1 METLSKG
8 VQLAEENYPVDTIFQ
23 DYNTLKK
30 NADEFMTCLETN
42 SPSENNWFILPSGAK
57 VKVSNNNIARLSLF
71 GDGDST
77 HTILAL
83 YEPPLE
89 THVIALYLNGK
100 WWTVSNVLKTSNSS
114 RSGLVTEVAKI
125 LWQDGEATGFYTV
138 KPKGTLCDSCSS
150 LSYLLPVLDTVFVR
164 TEFRR
169 KGLAFRMLEDFC
181 VSYAKEEF
189 IGISHPVSSSMHQV
203 CRKYLQ
209 GQERD
214 RDRLYEVE
222 APGGWA
228 QRRNVWLSL
237 QLSRYSSLENNL
249 PEAERESIVATDKA
263 EKVKLMRILYIVFFE
278 NNFPT
283 IKSPPH
289 PLLCCAPSDRVTR
302 STPPAM
308 EHCSCNAF

>member
-30 NADEFMTCLETN
+30 NADEFMTYLETN

-114 RSGLVTEVAKI
+114 RSGLVTVRSVGERVVLFLLSQVIFGVFERHTDADTYFAPHPEKEVAKI
-125 LWQDGEATGFYTV
+125 LWQDGEATGFFTV

-249 PEAERESIVATDKA
+249 PEAER
-263 EKVKLMRILYIVFFE
+263 KV
-278 NNFPT
+278 
-283 IKSPPH
+283 
-289 PLLCCAPSDRVTR
+289 
-302 STPPAM
+302 
-308 EHCSCNAF
+308 